1 MCDDSPAERRFWIEK
16 MAQMRKEM
24 EQEELARQRKPA
36 TAPATPAKPTAEVEE
51 PQPLP
56 V

>member
-1 MCDDSPAERRFWIEK
+1 MCDDSPAERRYWIRK
-16 MAQMRKEM
+16 MEQMRKEM
-24 EQEELARQRKPA
+24 ELEDRERERQAAAPSVAPQKPA
-36 TAPATPAKPTAEVEE
+36 AGE

>member
-1 MCDDSPAERRFWIEK
+1 MCDDSPAERRYWIRK
-16 MAQMRKEM
+16 MEQMRKEM
-24 EQEELARQRKPA
+24 EQEARQRERKAAAPPAAHEKPA
-36 TAPATPAKPTAEVEE
+36 AGE

>member
-1 MCDDSPAERRFWIEK
+1 MCDDSPAERRYWMQK
-16 MAQMRKEM
+16 MEQLRKEM
-24 EQEELARQRKPA
+24 EQEELARQRKPVA
-36 TAPATPAKPTAEVEE
+36 APAASAKHTDEE